1 MSIQIHLLSSNWCA
15 EHQNLKDIYNITK
28 NIFVIMNNDV
38 YIYSCG
44 MTIYEESV
52 ENFQV
57 EFGDGLQVRFQ
68 ISQYDSQTNYENI
81 DRKRN
86 KIIKAGQ

>member
-15 EHQNLKDIYNITK
+15 EYQNLKDIYNITK

-57 EFGDGLQVRFQ
+57 EFGDRWSSIALW
-68 ISQYDSQTNYENI
+68 
-81 DRKRN
+81 N
-86 KIIKAGQ
+86 KSIWFSNELWKYR